1 MWFNIF
7 KKKEKNMPTTD
18 TDTRA
23 NKQLKRQIADQKTTI
38 SNMLLRISSLADD
51 VASLQSELRRFKS
64 DVANDVKYLTE
75 RVDGQGGI

>member
-1 MWFNIF
+1 
-7 KKKEKNMPTTD
+7 MPTTD